1 MSGRLQFVGRRL
13 VRRLARLFV
22 RRCGLVLGHSQGERG
37 VIAVL
42 SAILLTVIV
51 TSGALS
57 LDIAGRVTEV
67 RRDQATA
74 DLAALDAVRNLLSA
88 QTVAT
93 ASARRNGV
101 DNTKSG
107 NSVVATLGEISVV
120 NGRNVFSAG
129 RSQTAVQVKVSTPYK
144 DFLGGTKGS
153 MVATASA
160 SNVGMAGFSV
170 GATLI
175 DINTGLGKFGGAN
188 LALVGYKGL
197 ASGTVT
203 LGALATKLGL
213 SLLTP
218 DQVLASN
225 VTVAQVVNASALLLS
240 ATDPSYASL
249 TALGT
254 ALAGNPLNNLN
265 GVALGSVLGLQQ
277 GAGVGLGATVNL
289 LQALTGT
296 VQLAT
301 QKAGLAANLVLT
313 LPLNVASVSAGVT
326 AIVPPTIVYGPLGT
340 TATNTQVT
348 VNMAVDLNIGG
359 VGLLGLSI
367 ANAHLPITLTL
378 GGAIG
383 TLKAITCANATPTSI
398 TLGTAF
404 PTLTLNVSGGSVT
417 LLGIPL
423 ATNILGPITIISN
436 GVADAILA
444 YPANFSSNPVAN
456 LAVRVLSSLGS
467 TGIANLTGSGLIGS
481 LLATVLN
488 VVGTAIVPLVA
499 SIVSVLTS
507 TLGITLGSADYVG
520 IRPSDPVCAAPRL
533 AG

>member
-1 MSGRLQFVGRRL
+1 
-13 VRRLARLFV
+13 
-22 RRCGLVLGHSQGERG
+22 
-37 VIAVL
+37 
-42 SAILLTVIV
+42 
-51 TSGALS
+51 
-57 LDIAGRVTEV
+57 
-67 RRDQATA
+67 
-74 DLAALDAVRNLLSA
+74 
-88 QTVAT
+88 
-93 ASARRNGV
+93 
-101 DNTKSG
+101 
-107 NSVVATLGEISVV
+107 
-120 NGRNVFSAG
+120 
-129 RSQTAVQVKVSTPYK
+129 
-144 DFLGGTKGS
+144 
-153 MVATASA
+153 
-160 SNVGMAGFSV
+160 
-170 GATLI
+170 
-175 DINTGLGKFGGAN
+175 
-188 LALVGYKGL
+188 
-197 ASGTVT
+197 
-203 LGALATKLGL
+203 
-213 SLLTP
+213 
-218 DQVLASN
+218 
-225 VTVAQVVNASALLLS
+225 LLLS
-240 ATDPSYASL
+240 AADPSYASL

-254 ALAGNPLNNLN
+254 TLAGNPVNNLN
-265 GVALGSVLGLQQ
+265 KVALGSVLGLTQ
-277 GAGVGLGATVNL
+277 GSGVGLGATVNL
-289 LQALTGT
+289 LQALTGSI
-296 VQLAT
+296 QLAT
-301 QKAGLAANLVLT
+301 QKAGLAANLVLA
-313 LPLNVASVSAGVT
+313 LPLNVASVSAGIT

-417 LLGIPL
+417 LLGLPL

-436 GVADAILA
+436 GVADAVLA

-456 LAVRVLSSLGS
+456 LAVSVLSSLGA

-520 IRPSDPVCAAPRL
+520 IRPADPVCAAPKL
-533 AG
+533 AS

>member
-1 MSGRLQFVGRRL
+1 MTTTLRVVGRRL
-13 VRRLARLFV
+13 HRHLVRPFV
-22 RRCGLVLGHSQGERG
+22 RRCGLVLGHEQGERG

-42 SAILLTVIV
+42 AALILTVTV
-51 TSGALS
+51 TSAALS
-57 LDIAGRVTEV
+57 LDVAGRVTEV

-88 QTVAT
+88 QSIAA

-107 NSVVATLGEISVV
+107 NNVTAVLGEMMVV

-129 RSQTAVQVKVSTPYK
+129 RSQTAVQVTVSTPYK

-160 SNVGMAGFSV
+160 SNIGQAGFSV
-170 GATLI
+170 GATLVN
-175 DINTGLGKFGGAN
+175 INVGLGKFGGAN
-188 LALVGYKGL
+188 LNLVGYQGL

-203 LGALATKLGL
+203 LGALATKLGFAA
-213 SLLTP
+213 LTP
-218 DQVLASN
+218 DQVLNSQ
-225 VTVAQVVNASALLLS
+225 VSVAQLVTSSAALLGAAS
-240 ATDPSYASL
+240 PSYASL
-249 TALGT
+249 TALGAT
-254 ALAGNPLNNLN
+254 LAGNPVNNLN
-265 GVALGSVLGLQQ
+265 KVALGSVLGLQQ
-277 GAGVGLGATVNL
+277 GAGVGLDATVNL
-289 LQALTGT
+289 LQALTGS

-301 QKAGLAANLVLT
+301 QKAGLAANLT
-313 LPLNVASVSAGVT
+313 IALPLNVASVSAGVT
-326 AIVPPTIVYGPLGT
+326 AIVPPTLVYGPIGT

-348 VNMAVDLNIGG
+348 VNLAVDLNIGG
-359 VGLLGLSI
+359 VGLLGLSV
-367 ANAHLPITLTL
+367 ANAHLPMTLTL

-383 TLKAITCANATPTSI
+383 TLKAITCANSTPTSI

-417 LLGIPL
+417 LLGLPL

-436 GVADAILA
+436 GVADAVLA
-444 YPANFSSNPVAN
+444 YPANFSSNPAAN
-456 LAVRVLSSLGS
+456 LAVSVLSSLS
-467 TGIANLTGSGLIGS
+467 ATGIANLTGSGLVGS

-488 VVGTAIVPLVA
+488 VVGTAIVPIVA

-507 TLGITLGSADYVG
+507 SLGITVGTADYVG
-520 IRPSDPVCAAPRL
+520 IRPQDPQCQAPRL
-533 AG
+533 AS

>member
-1 MSGRLQFVGRRL
+1 MIIRLRVVGRRSLRRL
-13 VRRLARLFV
+13 VRPFV
-22 RRCGLVLGHSQGERG
+22 RRCRLVLGHERGERG

-42 SAILLTVIV
+42 AALILTVMV
-51 TSGALS
+51 TSAALS
-57 LDIAGRVTEV
+57 LDVAGRVTEV

-88 QTVAT
+88 QSVAA

-101 DNTKSG
+101 DNTKNG
-107 NSVVATLGEISVV
+107 NSVTAVLGEMMVV

-129 RSQTAVQVKVSTPYK
+129 RAQTAVQVTVSTPYK
-144 DFLGGTKGS
+144 DFLGGSKGQ

-160 SNVGMAGFSV
+160 SNIGMAGFSV
-170 GATLI
+170 GATLV
-175 DINTGLGKFGGAN
+175 DINIGLGKFGGAN
-188 LALVGYKGL
+188 LGLVGYKGL

-218 DQVLASN
+218 DQVLASQ
-225 VTVAQVVNASALLLS
+225 VTVGQLVTSSALLLS
-240 ATDPSYASL
+240 AADPSYASL

-254 ALAGNPLNNLN
+254 TLAGNPVNNLN
-265 GVALGSVLGLQQ
+265 KVALGSVLGLTQ
-277 GAGVGLGATVNL
+277 GSGVGLGATVNL
-289 LQALTGT
+289 LQALTGSI
-296 VQLAT
+296 QLAT
-301 QKAGLAANLVLT
+301 QKAGLAANLSLT

-359 VGLLGLSI
+359 VGFLGLSV

-404 PTLTLNVSGGSVT
+404 PTLTLEVSGGSVT
-417 LLGIPL
+417 LLGLPL

-436 GVADAILA
+436 GVADAVLA

-456 LAVRVLSSLGS
+456 LAVSVLSSLS
-467 TGIANLTGSGLIGS
+467 ATGIANLTGSGLVGG

-499 SIVSVLTS
+499 SIVSTLTS
-507 TLGITLGSADYVG
+507 TLGITIGSADYVG
-520 IRPSDPVCAAPRL
+520 IRPADPVCAAPKL
-533 AG
+533 AS